1 MSALLE
7 SSRPTD
13 PPADHGISWEQ
24 LPALLTTREV
34 ADLLGKTT
42 GNVRARASKG
52 DFGPTQT
59 GGDGLPRYDRERV
72 RHLAERMAARQ
83 AQSRPGFPAAP
94 SDSVPPALSALL
106 AGLQAQQSEQIHF
119 WKMRLEE
126 AQAEASQAK
135 QEAQELRCLL
145 REREETTRE
154 TLTHMDMLHVENI
167 AQVNALLESERKR
180 WETERAALESETTRL
195 AHDLAAKRPGPQLWR
210 K

>member
-7 SSRPTD
+7 SHSQTN
-13 PPADHGISWEQ
+13 HGISWEQ
-24 LPALLTTREV
+24 LPTLLTTREV

-52 DFGPTQT
+52 DFGPPQA
-59 GGDGLPRYDRERV
+59 GNDGLPRYDRERV

-83 AQSRPGFPAAP
+83 AQSRPAVPTPA
-94 SDSVPPALSALL
+94 DSLPPALSALL
-106 AGLQAQQSEQIHF
+106 AGLQAQQNEQIHF

-126 AQAEASQAK
+126 AQAEATQAK

-154 TLTHMDMLHVENI
+154 TLTHMDTLHVENI

-180 WETERAALESETTRL
+180 WETERAALEAETERL
-195 AHDLAAKRPGPQLWR
+195 AHELAAKKPTPALWR